1 MLSKGGR
8 TLSCNT
14 SCPIP
19 QGIHCAFWMMV
30 PEQILIDFGL
40 KEIVPHY
47 LNSERRTDKLFVSG
61 NRQGEAMVF
70 SQDLS
75 REVLLVQKEDF
86 AAILLAT

>member
-1 MLSKGGR
+1 M
-8 TLSCNT
+8 
-14 SCPIP
+14 
-19 QGIHCAFWMMV
+19 